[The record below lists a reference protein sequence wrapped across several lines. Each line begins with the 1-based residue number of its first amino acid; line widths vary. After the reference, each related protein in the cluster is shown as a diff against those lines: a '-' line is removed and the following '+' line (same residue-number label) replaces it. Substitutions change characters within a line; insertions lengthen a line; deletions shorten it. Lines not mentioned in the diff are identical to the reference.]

1 VVGLR
6 LTGRQCQHR
15 NFVTSFIDPLIAF
28 VSAHAWLAYLTLFL
42 AALLEAVPV
51 VGSVIPG
58 STIIL
63 ALSALVPGGELRIE
77 WVLVAAAA
85 GAVLGDG
92 SAFWIGHRAQREIL
106 NTWPMAN
113 YPRVVAQ
120 SEAFFHRWGALAVFF
135 ARFVPPI
142 RAFVPITA
150 GALGMPPMRFY
161 AVNIPAIL
169 LWAPAHVLPGV
180 LAVSAFHRYAGFPHH
195 AGIGKHYWILAVF
208 GGALIIALVA
218 WALRRRHGG
227 SVIEPA
233 TERIFGRRPGE
244 HRDP

>member
-1 VVGLR
+1 
-6 LTGRQCQHR
+6 
-15 NFVTSFIDPLIAF
+15 VTSFIDQLIAF

-51 VGSVIPG
+51 VGSLVPG

-63 ALSALVPGGELRIE
+63 ALSALVPGGELRLE
-77 WVLVAAAA
+77 WVLAAAIA
-85 GAVLGDG
+85 GAMLGDG
-92 SAFWIGHRAQREIL
+92 SAYWIGHRAQREIL
-106 NTWPMAN
+106 SSWPLMN

-120 SEAFFHRWGALAVFF
+120 SEAFFRRWGALAVFF

-150 GALGMPPMRFY
+150 GALGMPPLQFF

-180 LAVSAFHRYAGFPHH
+180 LAVSALEQYGGFAGVGGT
-195 AGIGKHYWILAVF
+195 AKHYWIPLVI
-208 GGALIIALVA
+208 GGALIVGLATWTI
-218 WALRRRHGG
+218 RRRHGG
-227 SVIEPA
+227 GAIEPA
-233 TERIFGRRPGE
+233 TERVRKKAG
-244 HRDP
+244 